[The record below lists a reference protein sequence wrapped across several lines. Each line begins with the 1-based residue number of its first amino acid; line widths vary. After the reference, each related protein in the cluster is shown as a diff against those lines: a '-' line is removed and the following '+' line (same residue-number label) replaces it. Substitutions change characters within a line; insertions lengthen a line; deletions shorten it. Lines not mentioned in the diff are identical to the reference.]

1 MKNIS
6 DDGGVGDASGLKLAL
21 VVSTYHENV
30 TRSLRVGAL
39 DALEEAGAETAGVAV
54 IEVPGAFEI
63 PLIARH
69 AAASGSFDAVI
80 CLGCII
86 RGQTP
91 HFEYI
96 ASSVSH
102 GIMTASQATGI
113 PITFGVLT
121 TNTEEEALARSKRD
135 GTSNKGREAAVAA
148 IHVANIVAR
157 IGK

>member
-1 MKNIS
+1 MRNIS
-6 DDGGVGDASGLKLAL
+6 YDGKVGDASGLRLAL
-21 VVSTYHENV
+21 VVSTYHKNV
-30 TRSLRVGAL
+30 TRSLCRGAL
-39 DALEEAGAETAGVAV
+39 NVLDEAGAKTEAV
-54 IEVPGAFEI
+54 TVLEVPGAFEI

-96 ASSVSH
+96 ASSVAH
-102 GIMTASQATGI
+102 GIMTASQATGV

-121 TNTEEEALARSKRD
+121 TNTEEEALARSVD

-148 IHVANIVAR
+148 IHMANIVAT

>member
-1 MKNIS
+1 MRNIS
-6 DDGGVGDASGLKLAL
+6 YDGKVGDASGLRLAL
-21 VVSTYHENV
+21 VVSTYHKNV
-30 TRSLRVGAL
+30 TRSLCRGAL
-39 DALEEAGAETAGVAV
+39 NVLDEAGAKTEAV
-54 IEVPGAFEI
+54 TVLEVPGTFEI

-96 ASSVSH
+96 ASSVAH
-102 GIMTASQATGI
+102 GIMTASQATGV

-121 TNTEEEALARSKRD
+121 TNTEEEALARSEG

-148 IHVANIVAR
+148 IHMANIVAT